1 MSFFKLH
8 YKWSLVGLLF
18 FAGFLNLEDRV
29 VIFSVLPLIRRDLHL
44 SDLQMGG
51 LMSAFLWVYAC
62 CSPFAGYLGD
72 RWSRRKVVIGCL
84 FFWSLITA
92 AAGLITD
99 GNQLLA
105 IRVLLAISQAFY
117 LPASFALLSDWHE
130 SDTRGKAVAVLTVG
144 MNAAPIVGG
153 ALAGWVG
160 ENYGWRV
167 TLVLLGGVGTVLAG
181 VMVPL
186 LRERVSQAGRAG
198 AEAAG
203 PFEGFKRTLQDLI
216 GTPSLV
222 FIFAAMSTF
231 SLAVWALLTWLP
243 VYLHDRFGM
252 TLTASGFL
260 GNFAVSGPIVVGML
274 IGGYLSDKLGARKPS
289 RRLLILI
296 TFYGLAA
303 PWPLLFWQARQAVW
317 ILVATA
323 VFQLC
328 RALGEANYYP
338 LIYELVVAERR
349 STSIGISNSLSSF
362 AGGVGA
368 LVTAYFQSTLGLQA
382 TFALVSVLVLLAVAG
397 LVVSY
402 WWFFARDLAKAARPE
417 TALVPE
423 SSTARHAPAIP
434 AR

>member
-29 VIFSVLPLIRRDLHL
+29 VIFSVLPLIRKDLHL
-44 SDLQMGG
+44 SDMQMGA

-84 FFWSLITA
+84 FLWSLITA
-92 AAGLITD
+92 AAGLISD

-117 LPASFALLSDWHE
+117 LPASFALLSEWHE
-130 SDTRGKAVAVLTVG
+130 SDTRGKAVAILTVG
-144 MNAAPIVGG
+144 MNAAPIIGG

-160 ENYGWRV
+160 ENYGWRL
-167 TLVLLGGVGTVLAG
+167 TLLLLGAIGTVLAG
-181 VMVPL
+181 IMALL
-186 LRERVSQAGRAG
+186 LRQRFEPGANSQVEGS
-198 AEAAG
+198 G
-203 PFEGFKRTLQDLI
+203 PFAGFKITISDLVR
-216 GTPSLV
+216 TPSLL

-243 VYLHDRFGM
+243 VFLHDRFGM
-252 TLTASGFL
+252 TLTASGFW

-274 IGGYLSDKLGARKPS
+274 IGGYLSDKLGAKKPS
-289 RRLLILI
+289 RRLAILI
-296 TFYGLAA
+296 IFYGLAA
-303 PWPLLFWQARQAVW
+303 PWPLLFWQAREATW

-338 LIYELVVAERR
+338 LIYELVVPERR
-349 STSIGISNSLSSF
+349 STAIGISNSLSSF

-368 LVTAYFQSTLGLQA
+368 IVTAYFQSTLGLQA
-382 TFALVSVLVLLAVAG
+382 TFAIVSVLVLLAVAG
-397 LVVSY
+397 LMVGY
-402 WWFFARDLAKAARPE
+402 WHFFARDLANATRTE
-417 TALVPE
+417 STVVPGVPTPVASYGE
-423 SSTARHAPAIP
+423 
-434 AR
+434 